1 MKLDYIE
8 QLSQL
13 SDDISDSKLSPK
25 IPPITTEVE
34 AGGAQLNEIL
44 NSGNDFT
51 VYAPAKS
58 SEIQIVGWPSQPTNT
73 LADIAIQ
80 KADDLGASFRSKLE
94 HVTELIKA
102 GPDSFSLQTL
112 MMVEMEMH
120 SVTLEMDLISNG
132 VHKTSQYVD
141 QLSKIS

>member
-1 MKLDYIE
+1 MNIDYIE

-13 SDDISDSKLSPK
+13 SFDGSDSKLSAK
-25 IPPITTEVE
+25 IPPITPEVE
-34 AGGAQLNEIL
+34 ADGAQLNDIL

-51 VYAPAKS
+51 VFAPVKS
-58 SEIQIVGWPSQPTNT
+58 SEIQSVAWPAEPTNT
-73 LADIAIQ
+73 LSNTLLQ

-94 HVTELIKA
+94 HVTELVKA
-102 GPDSFSLQTL
+102 GPDSFNLQSV
-112 MMVEMEMH
+112 MQIQIEMH

-132 VHKTSQYVD
+132 VHKSTQYVD

>member
-1 MKLDYIE
+1 MKMDYIE

-13 SDDISDSKLSPK
+13 SDDVSDSKLSPK

-51 VYAPAKS
+51 VFAPAKS
-58 SEIQIVGWPSQPTNT
+58 SEIQSVGWPSQPTNT

-102 GPDSFSLQTL
+102 GPDSFSLQSV
-112 MMVEMEMH
+112 MGIQVEMA

-132 VHKTSQYVD
+132 VHKTTQYVD